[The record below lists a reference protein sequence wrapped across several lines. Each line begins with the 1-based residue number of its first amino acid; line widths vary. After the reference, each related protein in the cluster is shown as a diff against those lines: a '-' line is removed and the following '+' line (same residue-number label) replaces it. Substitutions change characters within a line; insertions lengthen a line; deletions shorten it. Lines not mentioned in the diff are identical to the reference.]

1 MSSDPPNDDSSG
13 RQLLILWLGRA
24 LPPISGLLLLLATW
38 LPWVTL
44 RISNPQFDISM
55 GAEGLFSLL
64 SLNQLSTPLMRR
76 AVDLLLWTWEFASL
90 SSVLFGL
97 FLLRQRF
104 PAKTTTIL
112 YGAWLVLVTA
122 PSLWV
127 IFGLLTTITPMSCW
141 QFCVPMPVSSRQP
154 MLGLWLEIAGLAL
167 GWIALGMH
175 VRARVS
181 GSAGAMASGV
191 GSARYS
197 SLHKVAATITL
208 LGGALWA
215 FGLYAVPW
223 ATSDCTGLHL
233 SFNHFVRGTCS
244 GADGYDML
252 GAVLWGDGRLTWLLL
267 KLVSAVGLFVLI
279 SAWLPRLARTTWGI
293 AIVWGLMTM
302 LLFAIGVYGVQTT
315 LEHPPQYM
323 YGAATLWVP
332 SYGVTICALGIVLGW
347 VGVVLLR
354 RTEIA
359 QVRATCG

>member
-1 MSSDPPNDDSSG
+1 MDGYSVSRSATLAKMSSDPPNDDSSG

-44 RISNPQFDISM
+44 RISNPQLFDISM

-244 GADGYDML
+244 DADGYDML
-252 GAVLWGDGRLTWLLL
+252 ESVMNST
-267 KLVSAVGLFVLI
+267 S
-279 SAWLPRLARTTWGI
+279 
-293 AIVWGLMTM
+293 
-302 LLFAIGVYGVQTT
+302 
-315 LEHPPQYM
+315 
-323 YGAATLWVP
+323 
-332 SYGVTICALGIVLGW
+332 GW
-347 VGVVLLR
+347 V
-354 RTEIA
+354 
-359 QVRATCG
+359 